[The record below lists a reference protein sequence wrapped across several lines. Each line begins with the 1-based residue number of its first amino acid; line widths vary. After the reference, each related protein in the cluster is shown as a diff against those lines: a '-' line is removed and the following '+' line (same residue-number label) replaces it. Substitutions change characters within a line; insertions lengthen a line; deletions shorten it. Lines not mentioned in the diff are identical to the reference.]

1 MGKRATRRGSRLSQH
16 KPAAGRPKVR
26 QPPLRQLPVA
36 DIGWLRDHVPDQLW
50 TGGFVTG
57 DPYAGMLRLS
67 RVLDAIGAF
76 SKASGLVVAP
86 DRSILD
92 GSLTSLERVPIE
104 SRAPLLDHLRS
115 QGLTKAA
122 LPAGFVHAIRVYADA
137 PGAWISALAGSELPD
152 PDLGQASSYM
162 SAVVRSLADGRGR
175 PATVIKG
182 LLLRETMAAGRIS
195 FPRDFGPVDELPR
208 YPFDLN
214 EEERA
219 GVESFLRATFGAISQ
234 SDEVHGA
241 DRRAWAQRFWTENGR
256 LFPCLVEAEAEE
268 PAGVVADVPDRAL
281 EDADMT
287 DSDNEVGGTGPEAL
301 GDELGAIWSDFL
313 QRSAEVDPG
322 VYDPDRYEVTT
333 GLVAHG
339 LRVAIAVVAH
349 PGTWIG
355 EFSAP
360 LLRSL
365 VEILI
370 NLAWLAIAEKTD
382 AAIYAK
388 FKDFGRGHAKLMKLH
403 LEEAA
408 DRIPGGSETLEDLVE
423 SIADEVNAEVTEE
436 LQDISLEA
444 TFSGKDLRK
453 MALSAGVEDLYRL
466 GLAPMSSITH
476 SEWPA
481 LARYALEY
489 CRNPLHRLHRV
500 PRQSLSPSVRPTAG
514 RSAVFLAEQLLD
526 AYKVAFPEDH
536 PGAVTGDSHASSSQ
550 F

>member
-1 MGKRATRRGSRLSQH
+1 M
-16 KPAAGRPKVR
+16 R

-50 TGGFVTG
+50 AGGFVTG
-57 DPYAGMLRLS
+57 DPYAGMLRLA

-76 SKASGLVVAP
+76 SRATGLAVAP

-115 QGLTKAA
+115 QGLAKAA

-137 PGAWISALAGSELPD
+137 PGAWISALADSELPE
-152 PDLGQASSYM
+152 PDRGQASFYM
-162 SAVVRSLADGRGR
+162 SAVVRSLADGQGR

-219 GVESFLRATFGAISQ
+219 SVESFLRATFGAISQ
-234 SDEVHGA
+234 SDDVHGA
-241 DRRAWAQRFWTENGR
+241 DRRAWAQRFWTENWR

-268 PAGVVADVPDRAL
+268 PAGVVADLPDRAL

-287 DSDNEVGGTGPEAL
+287 DSDKEVDGTGPEAL
-301 GDELGAIWSDFL
+301 GDELGAIWSAFL

-349 PGTWIG
+349 PGLWIG

-382 AAIYAK
+382 GAIYAK

-408 DRIPGGSETLEDLVE
+408 DRIPAGSETLEDLVE

-453 MALSAGVEDLYRL
+453 MALAAGVEDLYRL
-466 GLAPMSSITH
+466 ALAPMSSITH

-500 PRQSLSPSVRPTAG
+500 PRQSLAPSVRPTAG
-514 RSAVFLAEQLLD
+514 RTAVFLAEQLLD
-526 AYKVAFPEDH
+526 AYKAAFPEYH
-536 PGAVTGDSHASSSQ
+536 QGAVTGDPHGSSS
-550 F
+550 